1 MSNKSCGDEG
11 AAYAILSTL
20 PIGQPIALVLENA
33 LVEGTWS
40 GFIAGNATLI
50 SSANNKAVYVTLDKI
65 QSVTVR

>member
-1 MSNKSCGDEG
+1 MSNNSCGG
-11 AAYAILSTL
+11 QAAVYAVLSTL
-20 PIGQPIALVLENA
+20 PIGQPIALVLEDA

-50 SSANNKAVYVTLDKI
+50 SSANNRAVYVTLDKI